1 MSDEIRISL
10 TTITVTEVT
19 ASPAENGIYEHWC
32 MHEGCKRWG
41 SFGYD
46 RRFGTHW
53 FCGEHKGD
61 GEAGR

>member
-1 MSDEIRISL
+1 MSDETRPVSL
-10 TTITVTEVT
+10 TPIE
-19 ASPAENGIYEHWC
+19 ARPLPAQGIDDHWC

-53 FCGEHKGD
+53 FCGDHRSDNEV
-61 GEAGR
+61 R